1 METKTIAPLTQRD
14 KEIIFLVAK
23 TLGFNAELNSDQQ
36 ITKDNVCMLLLNLK
50 KENWGKENF
59 HEICVAG
66 LSFVRACKK
75 VHRDIQKYIPDN
87 LKAIFPVS
95 IDAAYI

>member
-1 METKTIAPLTQRD
+1 METKKIALTPRD

-23 TLGFNAELNSDQQ
+23 ALGFNAELNSDKQ
-36 ITKDNVCMLLLNLK
+36 ITKESVCMLLLNLK
-50 KENWGKENF
+50 KENWSKYNF

-66 LSFVRACKK
+66 LSFIRACRK

-95 IDAAYI
+95 IEAAYI